1 MSKIERLNNILFC
14 VEETKKDIRLYLKQM
29 TEETDEKKINKQFK
43 EDYLNITNKLLND
56 ATELMLSNE

>member
-14 VEETKKDIRLYLKQM
+14 VEEIKKDIRLYLKQM

>member
-29 TEETDEKKINKQFK
+29 TQETDEKK
-43 EDYLNITNKLLND
+43 D
-56 ATELMLSNE
+56 